1 MFGFSRT
8 NRAAAYARVDA
19 ETSVQAASPHKLI
32 LMLYDGALVALRTA
46 SVAMSNKDIPT
57 KGQSISKAINII
69 DNGLKISLD
78 LNAGGE
84 LAARLSALY
93 EYMSERLLYANLHSN
108 EAAVQ
113 EVIGL
118 LDSLREAW
126 VGIAEQG
133 EAAAAAPA
141 AVAAN

>member
-1 MFGFSRT
+1 MFGFSRA

-46 SVAMSNKDIPT
+46 SVAMRKRDIPT

-69 DNGLKISLD
+69 DNGLRVSLD

-93 EYMSERLLYANLHSN
+93 EYMSERLLYANLHN
-108 EAAVQ
+108 NDAAVQ

-126 VGIAEQG
+126 VGIAAQS
-133 EAAAAAPA
+133 EAANTAPA
-141 AVAAN
+141 AVTAD